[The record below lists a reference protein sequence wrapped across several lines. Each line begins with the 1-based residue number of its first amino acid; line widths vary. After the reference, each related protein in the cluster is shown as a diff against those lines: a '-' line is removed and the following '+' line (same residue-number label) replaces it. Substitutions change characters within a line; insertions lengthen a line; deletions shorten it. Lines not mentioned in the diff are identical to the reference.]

1 MLHRWKKRP
10 NSACEICQQLKG
22 PSGGATEPESL
33 GHIQS
38 AYCLGQVDTARAA
51 HNRCFEQLQHDLN
64 KFKAENST
72 MEFITLEA
80 EQSFKTL
87 WEKHAF
93 TEVCSFDA
101 FSEEVALFE
110 RQRPASSEERADMV
124 ENLRAKGVDQ
134 PEKWQTRCS
143 ICGECMSRDDGKVAC
158 GLPCHTACWL
168 RHRDESNPVGARFWT
183 RVKTNVD
190 KISRKR
196 IDGVAV
202 DRRKKRIFLL
212 EFKRTSDATD
222 DYRCLTEKRATAQYE
237 SITSGLQL
245 AATQN
250 GWEVTQLNFVAGNRS
265 VNVEKWEENF
275 KKLKI
280 PKACWKQIRRRLVM
294 TLLQEHEN
302 LFQSYWANR
311 YGWGATGKARETQ
324 GCLEHVVNL

>member
-1 MLHRWKKRP
+1 M
-10 NSACEICQQLKG
+10 
-22 PSGGATEPESL
+22 
-33 GHIQS
+33 
-38 AYCLGQVDTARAA
+38 
-51 HNRCFEQLQHDLN
+51 
-64 KFKAENST
+64 
-72 MEFITLEA
+72 
-80 EQSFKTL
+80 
-87 WEKHAF
+87 
-93 TEVCSFDA
+93 
-101 FSEEVALFE
+101 
-110 RQRPASSEERADMV
+110 
-124 ENLRAKGVDQ
+124 
-134 PEKWQTRCS
+134 
-143 ICGECMSRDDGKVAC
+143 
-158 GLPCHTACWL
+158 
-168 RHRDESNPVGARFWT
+168 SNPVGARFWT

-222 DYRCLTEKRATAQYE
+222 DYRYLTEKRATAQYE